1 MPTNWKTANCQGSGN
16 GGNGKQGQM
25 EVEAEAATILAH
37 GNFR

>member
-25 EVEAEAATILAH
+25 EAEAATILPH

>member
-25 EVEAEAATILAH
+25 EAEAEAATILAH